1 MPRRQLKKTAWS
13 LLRLYQLVFFE
24 DCDQKSTKSDSLLPF
39 VANCIKLSVYYRGEI
54 DMRFS
59 RALVAGLVCSAFVAT
74 VSASPVTTQ
83 GTGVGKH
90 GDVTVAVTFDGG
102 KIKDIK
108 IVKQQENP
116 VLAAKVFT
124 DLKQHVIDTNSVQLD
139 AISGAT
145 FSSKGFLDAV
155 ADAAKKAGVTLS
167 KADKKAI
174 KKVVKALPKESSYDV
189 VVIGAGG
196 AGFSA
201 AIEAKN
207 AGANVVLL
215 EKMPAVGG
223 NSLISGA
230 EMNAAKNW
238 VQPKLGIND
247 DSPELHAK
255 DTYLGGDKKGDPKVI
270 NVLTHNALDAAKW
283 CRDYLGVR
291 FEDDNL
297 FFFGGHSRKRALIPI
312 GHTGTEFITKFQAK
326 ADELGIP
333 VITNMKAEELIKDK
347 SGRVVGVKATMNGA
361 SYTFNAKGG
370 VVLATGGFGANP
382 EMVKKYNPKIDE
394 RFKTT
399 DAPGTTGEAL
409 YMAERAGAQLVN
421 MGYIQTYPICDPIS
435 GVIELIADARFD
447 GAIMLNQEGKRFVE
461 ELQRRDVLSEAI
473 LKQTGGYCW
482 VLWNDKIG
490 SISNTVKEHPTE
502 YEAFTKQGIMA
513 TCDDLKCVAD
523 FTKIPFDS
531 LKGTIDRVSS
541 MTGKGNDKDF
551 NHRSGLLDMT
561 QGKYYVIK
569 AVPSVHHTMGG
580 VRINEKAQA
589 LTAEGKAIPGLW
601 AAGEVTGVTHGTNRL
616 GGNAYTDIIVFGR
629 IAGKAAAEAAK

>member
-1 MPRRQLKKTAWS
+1 MRKFFFCIVGPSEWDGSAIHKGVEQIMMKKT
-13 LLRLYQLVFFE
+13 LI
-24 DCDQKSTKSDSLLPF
+24 T
-39 VANCIKLSVYYRGEI
+39 
-54 DMRFS
+54 
-59 RALVAGLVCSAFVAT
+59 ALIAT
-74 VSASPVTTQ
+74 VFAGGAMAAAVTAE

-102 KIKDIK
+102 KITDIK
-108 IVKQQENP
+108 VVKEQENK
-116 VLAAKVFT
+116 VLARGVYT
-124 DLKQHVIDTNSVQLD
+124 DLKDQVIATNSADLD
-139 AISGAT
+139 VISGAT

-155 ADAAKKAGVTLS
+155 KDAAKKAGVTLS

-174 KKVVKALPKESSYDV
+174 KKVAKDLPKNSSYDV
-189 VVIGAGG
+189 VVVGAGG

-247 DSPELHAK
+247 DSPELHAE
-255 DTYLGGDKKGDPKVI
+255 DTYKGGDMKGDMKVI
-270 NVLTHNALDAAKW
+270 NVMTHNALDAALW

-297 FFFGGHSRKRALIPI
+297 FFFGGHSRKRALIPV

-333 VITNMKAEELIKDK
+333 VITNMKMTDLILDKD
-347 SGRVVGVKATMNGA
+347 GRVSGVKATMNGA
-361 SYTFNAKGG
+361 EYTFNAKGG
-370 VVLATGGFGANP
+370 VVLATGGFGANK

-394 RFKTT
+394 RFMTT

-409 YMAERAGAQLVN
+409 YIAEKAGAELVN

-435 GVIELIADARFD
+435 GVIELIADSRFD
-447 GAIMLNQEGKRFVE
+447 GAIMLNQEGKPFVE
-461 ELQRRDVLSEAI
+461 ELDRRDVLSEAI
-473 LKQTGGYCW
+473 LNQTGGYCW
-482 VLWNDKIG
+482 VLWNDNIG
-490 SISNTVKEHPTE
+490 KISNTVGTHTTE

-513 TCDDLKCVAD
+513 TCDDLKCIAD
-523 FTKIPFDS
+523 FTKIPFDQ
-531 LKGTIDRVSS
+531 LKKTVDRVTS
-541 MTGKGNDKDF
+541 MAGKGNDKDF
-551 NHRSGLLDMT
+551 HHRGGLMDMS

-569 AVPSVHHTMGG
+569 AVPSTHHTMGG
-580 VRINEKAQA
+580 IRINEKAQA
-589 LTAEGKAIPGLW
+589 LTKEGKVIPGLW

>member
-1 MPRRQLKKTAWS
+1 M
-13 LLRLYQLVFFE
+13 
-24 DCDQKSTKSDSLLPF
+24 KSTMIKSA
-39 VANCIKLSVYYRGEI
+39 VAMVFAVG
-54 DMRFS
+54 F
-59 RALVAGLVCSAFVAT
+59 AA
-74 VSASPVTTQ
+74 ASMAAPVTAE

-90 GDVTVAVTFDGG
+90 GDITVAVPFDAG
-102 KIKDIK
+102 KIQDIK
-108 IVKQQENP
+108 IVKNAENP
-116 VLAAKVFT
+116 ILAKKVFT
-124 DLKQHVIDTNSVQLD
+124 DLKDQVVALSSTDVDL
-139 AISGAT
+139 ISGAT
-145 FSSKGFLDAV
+145 FSAKGFIDAV
-155 ADAAKKAGVTLS
+155 NDAAKKAGVTLA
-167 KADKKAI
+167 KADKKAL
-174 KKVVKALPKESSYDV
+174 KKAARELPKTSNYDV

-201 AIEAKN
+201 AIPARN

-230 EMNAAKNW
+230 EMNVAKNW

-247 DSPELHAK
+247 DSPELHAQ
-255 DTYLGGDKKGDPKVI
+255 DTFKGGDGKGDMKVI
-270 NVLTHNALDAAKW
+270 NVMTHEALDAAKW

-297 FFFGGHSRKRALIPI
+297 FFFGGHSRKRALIPV
-312 GHTGTEFITKFQAK
+312 GHTGTEFIAKFQAK

-347 SGRVVGVKATMNGA
+347 DGRVVGVKATMDG
-361 SYTFNAKGG
+361 SEYTFNAKGG

-435 GVIELIADARFD
+435 GAIELIADARFD

-473 LKQTGGYCW
+473 LNQTGRYCW

-490 SISNTVKEHPTE
+490 SISNTVKAHANE
-502 YEAFTKQGIMA
+502 YEAFTKQGIMT
-513 TCDDLKCVAD
+513 TCDDLKCIAD
-523 FTKIPFDS
+523 FTKIPFDQ
-531 LKGTIDRVSS
+531 LRKTVKRVSD
-541 MTGKGNDKDF
+541 MAGKGNDKDF
-551 NHRSGLLDMT
+551 NHRAGLMDMQ

-569 AVPSVHHTMGG
+569 AVPSTHHTMGG
-580 VRINEKAQA
+580 VRINEKAEA
-589 LTAEGKAIPGLW
+589 LTAEGKVIPGLW

-629 IAGKAAAEAAK
+629 IAGEAAAKAAK

>member
-1 MPRRQLKKTAWS
+1 MQ
-13 LLRLYQLVFFE
+13 
-24 DCDQKSTKSDSLLPF
+24 
-39 VANCIKLSVYYRGEI
+39 
-54 DMRFS
+54 FS
-59 RALVAGLVCSAFVAT
+59 RALIAGLVCSAFAAA
-74 VSASPVTTQ
+74 VSAAPVTTQ

-90 GDVTVAVTFDGG
+90 GDVTVAVTFDSG

-174 KKVVKALPKESSYDV
+174 KKAVKALPKESSYDV

-247 DSPELHAK
+247 DSPELHAE
-255 DTYLGGDKKGDPKVI
+255 DTYKGGDMKGDMNVIKVM
-270 NVLTHNALDAAKW
+270 THNALDAAKW

-297 FFFGGHSRKRALIPI
+297 FFFGGHSRKRALIPV

-513 TCDDLKCVAD
+513 TCDDLKCIAD

-531 LKGTIDRVSS
+531 LKGTVNRVSS

-551 NHRSGLLDMT
+551 NHRSGLVDMT

-589 LTAEGKAIPGLW
+589 LTAEGKVIPGLW

-616 GGNAYTDIIVFGR
+616 GGNAQADIIVFGR
-629 IAGKAAAEAAK
+629 IAGNSASAYAKAH

>member
-1 MPRRQLKKTAWS
+1 MQFKKT
-13 LLRLYQLVFFE
+13 LL
-24 DCDQKSTKSDSLLPF
+24 S
-39 VANCIKLSVYYRGEI
+39 AAA
-54 DMRFS
+54 M
-59 RALVAGLVCSAFVAT
+59 LVAGTL
-74 VSASPVTTQ
+74 SASLMAAPVTTE

-90 GDVTVAVTFDGG
+90 GDITVAVTFDNG
-102 KIKDIK
+102 KIQDIK
-108 IVKQQENP
+108 VVKTAENP
-116 VLAAKVFT
+116 ILAQKVFT
-124 DLKQHVIDTNSVQLD
+124 ELKDEIVAQNSTELD
-139 AISGAT
+139 MISGAT
-145 FSSKGFLDAV
+145 FSSKGLVEAV
-155 ADAAKKAGVTLS
+155 NDAAKKAGVTLG
-167 KADKKAI
+167 KADKKAL
-174 KKVVKALPKESSYDV
+174 KKVARDLPKTSNYDV
-189 VVIGAGG
+189 VVVGAGG

-201 AIEAKN
+201 AITAKA

-230 EMNAAKNW
+230 EMNVAKNW

-247 DSPELHAK
+247 DSPELHAT
-255 DTYLGGDKKGDPKVI
+255 DTFKGGDGKGDMKVI
-270 NVLTHNALDAAKW
+270 NVMTHQALDAAKW
-283 CRDYLGVR
+283 CRDYLGVQ

-297 FFFGGHSRKRALIPI
+297 FFFGGHSRKRALIPV
-312 GHTGTEFITKFQAK
+312 GHTGTEFIAKFQAK

-347 SGRVVGVKATMNGA
+347 DGRVVGVKATMDGA
-361 SYTFNAKGG
+361 EYTFNAKGG

-409 YMAERAGAQLVN
+409 YMAERAGAELVN

-435 GVIELIADARFD
+435 GAIELIADARFD

-473 LKQTGGYCW
+473 LNQTGRYCW
-482 VLWNDKIG
+482 VLWNDNIG
-490 SISNTVKEHPTE
+490 KISNTVKAHANE

-513 TCDDLKCVAD
+513 TCDDLKCIAD
-523 FTKIPFDS
+523 FTKIPFDQ
-531 LKGTIDRVSS
+531 LQGTVKRVTD
-541 MTGKGNDKDF
+541 MAGKGNDKDF
-551 NHRSGLLDMT
+551 KHRAGLMDMS

-569 AVPSVHHTMGG
+569 AVPSTHHTMGG
-580 VRINEKAQA
+580 VRINEKAEA
-589 LTAEGKAIPGLW
+589 LTAEGKVIPGLW

-629 IAGKAAAEAAK
+629 IAGEAAAQAAK

>member
-1 MPRRQLKKTAWS
+1 M
-13 LLRLYQLVFFE
+13 
-24 DCDQKSTKSDSLLPF
+24 KSTMIKSA
-39 VANCIKLSVYYRGEI
+39 VAMV
-54 DMRFS
+54 F
-59 RALVAGLVCSAFVAT
+59 AAGFAA
-74 VSASPVTTQ
+74 ASMAAPVTAE

-90 GDVTVAVTFDGG
+90 GDITVAVTFDAG
-102 KIKDIK
+102 KIQDIK
-108 IVKQQENP
+108 IVKNAENP
-116 VLAAKVFT
+116 ILAKKVFT
-124 DLKQHVIDTNSVQLD
+124 DLKDQVVALSSTDVDL
-139 AISGAT
+139 ISGAT
-145 FSSKGFLDAV
+145 FSAKGFIDAV
-155 ADAAKKAGVTLS
+155 NDAAKKAGVTLA
-167 KADKKAI
+167 KADKKAL
-174 KKVVKALPKESSYDV
+174 KKAARELPKTSNYDV

-201 AIEAKN
+201 AITAKN

-230 EMNAAKNW
+230 EMNVAKNW

-247 DSPELHAK
+247 DSPELHAQ
-255 DTYLGGDKKGDPKVI
+255 DTFKGGDGKGDMKVI
-270 NVLTHNALDAAKW
+270 NVMTHEALDAAKW

-297 FFFGGHSRKRALIPI
+297 FFFGGHSRKRALIPV
-312 GHTGTEFITKFQAK
+312 GHTGTEFIAKFQAK

-347 SGRVVGVKATMNGA
+347 DGRVVGVKATMDG
-361 SYTFNAKGG
+361 SEYTFNAKGG

-399 DAPGTTGEAL
+399 DAPGSTGEAL
-409 YMAERAGAQLVN
+409 YMAERAGAELVN
-421 MGYIQTYPICDPIS
+421 MGYIQTYPICDPLS
-435 GVIELIADARFD
+435 GAIELIADARFD

-473 LKQTGGYCW
+473 LNQTGRYCW

-490 SISNTVKEHPTE
+490 SISNTVKAHANE
-502 YEAFTKQGIMA
+502 YEAFTKQGIMT
-513 TCDDLKCVAD
+513 TCDDLKCIAD
-523 FTKIPFDS
+523 FTKIPFDQ
-531 LKGTIDRVSS
+531 LRKTVKRVSD
-541 MTGKGNDKDF
+541 MAGKGNDKDF
-551 NHRSGLLDMT
+551 NHRAGLMDMQ

-569 AVPSVHHTMGG
+569 AVPSTHHTMGG
-580 VRINEKAQA
+580 VRINEKAEA
-589 LTAEGKAIPGLW
+589 LTAEGKVIPGLW

-629 IAGKAAAEAAK
+629 IAGEAAAKAAK

>member
-1 MPRRQLKKTAWS
+1 M
-13 LLRLYQLVFFE
+13 
-24 DCDQKSTKSDSLLPF
+24 KSTMIKSA
-39 VANCIKLSVYYRGEI
+39 VAMV
-54 DMRFS
+54 F
-59 RALVAGLVCSAFVAT
+59 AAGFAA
-74 VSASPVTTQ
+74 ASMAAPVTAE

-90 GDVTVAVTFDGG
+90 GDITVAVTFDAG
-102 KIKDIK
+102 KIQDIK
-108 IVKQQENP
+108 IVKNAENP
-116 VLAAKVFT
+116 ILAKKVFT
-124 DLKQHVIDTNSVQLD
+124 DLKDQVVALSSTDVDL
-139 AISGAT
+139 ISGAT
-145 FSSKGFLDAV
+145 FSAKGFIDAV
-155 ADAAKKAGVTLS
+155 NDAAKKAGVTLA
-167 KADKKAI
+167 KADKKAL
-174 KKVVKALPKESSYDV
+174 KKAARKLPKTSNYDV

-201 AIEAKN
+201 AITARN

-247 DSPELHAK
+247 DSPELHAE
-255 DTYLGGDKKGDPKVI
+255 DTFKGGDGKGDMKVI
-270 NVLTHNALDAAKW
+270 NVMTHQALDAAKW

-297 FFFGGHSRKRALIPI
+297 FFFGGHSRKRALIPV
-312 GHTGTEFITKFQAK
+312 GHTGTEFIAKFQAK

-333 VITNMKAEELIKDK
+333 VITNMKAEELIKNKD
-347 SGRVVGVKATMNGA
+347 GRVVGVKATMDG
-361 SYTFNAKGG
+361 SEYTFNAKGG

-435 GVIELIADARFD
+435 GAIELIADARFD

-473 LKQTGGYCW
+473 LNQTGRYCW

-490 SISNTVKEHPTE
+490 SISNTVKAHANE
-502 YEAFTKQGIMA
+502 YEAFTKQGIMT
-513 TCDDLKCVAD
+513 TCDDLKCIAD
-523 FTKIPFDS
+523 FTKIPFDQ
-531 LKGTIDRVSS
+531 LQKTVKRVSD
-541 MTGKGNDKDF
+541 MAGKGNDKDF
-551 NHRSGLLDMT
+551 NHRAGLMDMQ

-569 AVPSVHHTMGG
+569 AVPSTHHTMGG
-580 VRINEKAQA
+580 VRINEKAEA
-589 LTAEGKAIPGLW
+589 LTAEGKVIPGLW

-629 IAGKAAAEAAK
+629 IAGEAAAKAAK

>member
-1 MPRRQLKKTAWS
+1 MH
-13 LLRLYQLVFFE
+13 
-24 DCDQKSTKSDSLLPF
+24 
-39 VANCIKLSVYYRGEI
+39 
-54 DMRFS
+54 FS
-59 RALVAGLVCSAFVAT
+59 RALIAGLVCSVFAAA
-74 VSASPVTTQ
+74 VSAAPVTTQ

-90 GDVTVAVTFDGG
+90 GDVTVAVTFDSG

-174 KKVVKALPKESSYDV
+174 KKVVKTLPKESTYDV

-247 DSPELHAK
+247 DSPELHAE
-255 DTYLGGDKKGDPKVI
+255 DTYKGGDMKGDMNVIKVM
-270 NVLTHNALDAAKW
+270 THNALDAAKW

-297 FFFGGHSRKRALIPI
+297 FFFGGHSRKRALIPV

-531 LKGTIDRVSS
+531 LKGTVNRVSS

-551 NHRSGLLDMT
+551 NHRSGLVDMT

-569 AVPSVHHTMGG
+569 AVPSIHHTMGG

>member
-1 MPRRQLKKTAWS
+1 MLGLVPTRNRPNGRIYSAQLPRVRKFFFCIVGPSEWDGSAIHKGVEQIMMKKT
-13 LLRLYQLVFFE
+13 LI
-24 DCDQKSTKSDSLLPF
+24 T
-39 VANCIKLSVYYRGEI
+39 
-54 DMRFS
+54 
-59 RALVAGLVCSAFVAT
+59 ALIAT
-74 VSASPVTTQ
+74 VFAGGAMAAAVTAE

-102 KIKDIK
+102 KITDIK
-108 IVKQQENP
+108 VVKEQENK
-116 VLAAKVFT
+116 VLARGVYT
-124 DLKQHVIDTNSVQLD
+124 DLKDQVIATNSADLD
-139 AISGAT
+139 VISGAT

-155 ADAAKKAGVTLS
+155 KDAAKKAGVTLS

-174 KKVVKALPKESSYDV
+174 KKVAKDLPKNSSYDV
-189 VVIGAGG
+189 VVVGAGG

-247 DSPELHAK
+247 DSPELHAE
-255 DTYLGGDKKGDPKVI
+255 DTYKGGDMKGDMKVI
-270 NVLTHNALDAAKW
+270 NVMTHNALDAALW

-297 FFFGGHSRKRALIPI
+297 FFFGGHSRKRALIPV

-333 VITNMKAEELIKDK
+333 VITNMKMTDLILDKD
-347 SGRVVGVKATMNGA
+347 GRVSGVKATMNGA
-361 SYTFNAKGG
+361 EYTFNAKGG
-370 VVLATGGFGANP
+370 VVLATGGFGANK

-394 RFKTT
+394 RFMTT

-409 YMAERAGAQLVN
+409 YIAEKAGAELVN

-435 GVIELIADARFD
+435 GVIELIADSRFD

-461 ELQRRDVLSEAI
+461 ELDRRDVLSEAI
-473 LKQTGGYCW
+473 LNQTGGYCW
-482 VLWNDKIG
+482 VLWNDNIG
-490 SISNTVKEHPTE
+490 KISNTVGTHTTE
-502 YEAFTKQGIMA
+502 YDAFTKQGIMA
-513 TCDDLKCVAD
+513 TCDDLKCIAD
-523 FTKIPFDS
+523 FTKIPFDQ
-531 LKGTIDRVSS
+531 LKKTVDRVTS
-541 MTGKGNDKDF
+541 MAGKGNDKDF
-551 NHRSGLLDMT
+551 HHRGGLMDMS

-569 AVPSVHHTMGG
+569 AVPSTHHTMGG
-580 VRINEKAQA
+580 IRINEKAQA
-589 LTAEGKAIPGLW
+589 LTKEGKVIPGLW

>member
-1 MPRRQLKKTAWS
+1 MLFRQT
-13 LLRLYQLVFFE
+13 LLAAAVGLM
-24 DCDQKSTKSDSLLPF
+24 SAAA
-39 VANCIKLSVYYRGEI
+39 VA
-54 DMRFS
+54 
-59 RALVAGLVCSAFVAT
+59 A
-74 VSASPVTTQ
+74 PVTTQ

-90 GDVTVAVTFDGG
+90 GDMTVAVTFDNGR
-102 KIKDIK
+102 IQAIE
-108 IVKQQENP
+108 IVKEAENP
-116 VLAAKVFT
+116 VLAKKVYT
-124 DLKQHVIDTNSVQLD
+124 DLKAAVIASNSADLD

-155 ADAAKKAGVTLS
+155 KDAAKKAGVTLS
-167 KADKKAI
+167 KADAKAI
-174 KKVVKALPKESSYDV
+174 KKVVKNIPAVSNYDV

-230 EMNAAKNW
+230 EMNAARNW
-238 VQPKLGIND
+238 VQPKLGILD
-247 DSPELHAK
+247 DSAERHAA
-255 DTYLGGDKKGDPKVI
+255 DTFKGGDKKGDMKVI
-270 NVLTHNALDAAKW
+270 NVMTANALDAAKW

-297 FFFGGHSRKRALIPI
+297 FFFGGHSRKRALIPV
-312 GHTGTEFITKFQAK
+312 GHTGTEFIAKFQAK

-333 VITNMKAEELIKDK
+333 VITDMKAEELIKDK
-347 SGRVVGVKATMNGA
+347 TGRVVGVKATSHGA
-361 SYTFNAKGG
+361 TYTFNAKGG
-370 VVLATGGFGANP
+370 VVLATGGFGANKA
-382 EMVKKYNPKIDE
+382 MVKKYNPKIDE

-409 YMAERAGAQLVN
+409 YMAKRAGAQLVN
-421 MGYIQTYPICDPIS
+421 RGYIPTYPICDPIS
-435 GVIELIADARFD
+435 GVSELMADSRFD

-461 ELQRRDVLSEAI
+461 ELERRDVLSEAI
-473 LKQTGGYCW
+473 LKQTGNYCW
-482 VLWNDKIG
+482 VLWNDNIG
-490 SISNTVKEHPTE
+490 KISNTVKEHPTE

-513 TCDDLKCVAD
+513 TCPDLKCIAD
-523 FTKIPFDS
+523 FTKMP
-531 LKGTIDRVSS
+531 LKQLESTVKRVSS
-541 MTGKGNDKDF
+541 MAGKGNDKDF
-551 NHRSGLLDMT
+551 HHRGGLMDMSEG
-561 QGKYYVIK
+561 QYYVIK
-569 AVPSVHHTMGG
+569 AVPSTHHTMGG

-589 LTAEGKAIPGLW
+589 LTAKGQVIPGLW

-629 IAGKAAAEAAK
+629 IAGEAAAFEAAARSAK

>member
-1 MPRRQLKKTAWS
+1 MFKKT
-13 LLRLYQLVFFE
+13 LL
-24 DCDQKSTKSDSLLPF
+24 SAAALL
-39 VANCIKLSVYYRGEI
+39 A
-54 DMRFS
+54 
-59 RALVAGLVCSAFVAT
+59 AGTL
-74 VSASPVTTQ
+74 SASVFAAPTTVE

-90 GDVTVAVTFDGG
+90 GDITVAVTFDAG
-102 KIKDIK
+102 KIQDIK
-108 IVKQQENP
+108 IVKNAENP
-116 VLAAKVFT
+116 ILAKKVFT
-124 DLKQHVIDTNSVQLD
+124 DLKDQVVALSSTDVDLV
-139 AISGAT
+139 SGAT
-145 FSSKGFLDAV
+145 FSAKGFIDAV
-155 ADAAKKAGVTLS
+155 NDAAKKAGVTLA
-167 KADKKAI
+167 KADKKAL
-174 KKVVKALPKESSYDV
+174 KKAARELPKTSNYDV

-201 AIEAKN
+201 AITARN

-230 EMNAAKNW
+230 EMNVAKNW

-247 DSPELHAK
+247 DSPELHAQ
-255 DTYLGGDKKGDPKVI
+255 DTFKGGDGKGDMKVI
-270 NVLTHNALDAAKW
+270 NVMTHEALDAAKW

-297 FFFGGHSRKRALIPI
+297 FFFGGHSRKRALIPV
-312 GHTGTEFITKFQAK
+312 GHTGTEFIAKFQAK

-347 SGRVVGVKATMNGA
+347 DGRVVGVKATMDG
-361 SYTFNAKGG
+361 SEYTFNAKGG

-399 DAPGTTGEAL
+399 DAPGSTGEAL

-421 MGYIQTYPICDPIS
+421 MGYIQTYPICDPLS
-435 GVIELIADARFD
+435 GAIELIADARFD

-473 LKQTGGYCW
+473 LNQTGRYCW

-490 SISNTVKEHPTE
+490 SISNTVKAHANE
-502 YEAFTKQGIMA
+502 YEAFTKQGVMA
-513 TCDDLKCVAD
+513 TCDDLKCIAD
-523 FTKIPFDS
+523 FTKIPFDQ
-531 LKGTIDRVSS
+531 LQKTVKRVSD
-541 MTGKGNDKDF
+541 MAGKGNDKDF
-551 NHRSGLLDMT
+551 NHRAGLMDMQ

-569 AVPSVHHTMGG
+569 AVPSTHHTMGG
-580 VRINEKAQA
+580 VRINEKAEA
-589 LTAEGKAIPGLW
+589 LTAEGKVIPGLW

-629 IAGKAAAEAAK
+629 IAGEAAAKAAK

>member
-1 MPRRQLKKTAWS
+1 MH
-13 LLRLYQLVFFE
+13 
-24 DCDQKSTKSDSLLPF
+24 
-39 VANCIKLSVYYRGEI
+39 
-54 DMRFS
+54 FS
-59 RALVAGLVCSAFVAT
+59 RALIAGLVCSAFAAA
-74 VSASPVTTQ
+74 VSAAPVTTQ

-90 GDVTVAVTFDGG
+90 GDVTVAVTFDSG

-174 KKVVKALPKESSYDV
+174 KKVVKTLPKESTYDV

-247 DSPELHAK
+247 DSPELHVE
-255 DTYLGGDKKGDPKVI
+255 DTYKGGDMKGDMNVIKVM
-270 NVLTHNALDAAKW
+270 THNALDAAKW

-297 FFFGGHSRKRALIPI
+297 FFFGGHSRKRALIPV

-523 FTKIPFDS
+523 FTKIPFNS
-531 LKGTIDRVSS
+531 LKGTVNRVSS

-551 NHRSGLLDMT
+551 NHRSGLVDMT

>member
-1 MPRRQLKKTAWS
+1 M
-13 LLRLYQLVFFE
+13 
-24 DCDQKSTKSDSLLPF
+24 KSTMIKSA
-39 VANCIKLSVYYRGEI
+39 VAMVFAVG
-54 DMRFS
+54 F
-59 RALVAGLVCSAFVAT
+59 AA
-74 VSASPVTTQ
+74 ASMAAPVTAE

-90 GDVTVAVTFDGG
+90 GDITVAVTFDAG
-102 KIKDIK
+102 KIQDIK
-108 IVKQQENP
+108 IVKNAENP
-116 VLAAKVFT
+116 ILAKKVFT
-124 DLKQHVIDTNSVQLD
+124 DLKDQVVALSSTDVDL
-139 AISGAT
+139 ISGAT
-145 FSSKGFLDAV
+145 FSAKGFIDAV
-155 ADAAKKAGVTLS
+155 NDAAKKAGVTLA
-167 KADKKAI
+167 KADKKAL
-174 KKVVKALPKESSYDV
+174 KKAARKLPKTSNYDV

-201 AIEAKN
+201 AITARN

-247 DSPELHAK
+247 DSPELHAE
-255 DTYLGGDKKGDPKVI
+255 DTFKGGDGKGDMKVI
-270 NVLTHNALDAAKW
+270 NVMTHQALDAAKW

-297 FFFGGHSRKRALIPI
+297 FFFGGHSRKRALIPV
-312 GHTGTEFITKFQAK
+312 GHTGTEFIAKFQAK

-333 VITNMKAEELIKDK
+333 VITNMKAEELIKNKD
-347 SGRVVGVKATMNGA
+347 GRVVGVKATMDG
-361 SYTFNAKGG
+361 SEYTFNAKGG

-409 YMAERAGAQLVN
+409 YMAERAGAELVN
-421 MGYIQTYPICDPIS
+421 MGYIQTYPICDPLS
-435 GVIELIADARFD
+435 GAIELIADARFD

-473 LKQTGGYCW
+473 LNQTGRYCW
-482 VLWNDKIG
+482 VLWNDNIG
-490 SISNTVKEHPTE
+490 KISNTVKAHANE
-502 YEAFTKQGIMA
+502 YEAFTKQGIMT
-513 TCDDLKCVAD
+513 TCDDLKCIAD
-523 FTKIPFDS
+523 FTKIPFDQ
-531 LKGTIDRVSS
+531 LQKTVKRVSD
-541 MTGKGNDKDF
+541 MAGKGNDKDF
-551 NHRSGLLDMT
+551 NHRSGLVDMQ

-569 AVPSVHHTMGG
+569 AVPSTHHTMGG
-580 VRINEKAQA
+580 VRINEKAEA
-589 LTAEGKAIPGLW
+589 LTAEGKVIPGLW

-629 IAGKAAAEAAK
+629 IAGEAAAKAAK

>member
-1 MPRRQLKKTAWS
+1 MH
-13 LLRLYQLVFFE
+13 
-24 DCDQKSTKSDSLLPF
+24 
-39 VANCIKLSVYYRGEI
+39 
-54 DMRFS
+54 FS
-59 RALVAGLVCSAFVAT
+59 RALIAGLVCSVFAAA
-74 VSASPVTTQ
+74 VSAAPVTTQ

-90 GDVTVAVTFDGG
+90 GDVTVAVTFDNG

-174 KKVVKALPKESSYDV
+174 KKVVKTLPKESTYDV

-247 DSPELHAK
+247 DSPELHAE
-255 DTYLGGDKKGDPKVI
+255 DTYKGGDMKGDMNVIKVM
-270 NVLTHNALDAAKW
+270 THNALDAAKW

-297 FFFGGHSRKRALIPI
+297 FFFGGHSRKRALIPV

-531 LKGTIDRVSS
+531 LKGTVNRVSS

-551 NHRSGLLDMT
+551 NHRSGLVDMT

>member
-1 MPRRQLKKTAWS
+1 MH
-13 LLRLYQLVFFE
+13 
-24 DCDQKSTKSDSLLPF
+24 
-39 VANCIKLSVYYRGEI
+39 
-54 DMRFS
+54 FS
-59 RALVAGLVCSAFVAT
+59 RALIAGLVCSVFAAA
-74 VSASPVTTQ
+74 VSAAPVTTQ

-90 GDVTVAVTFDGG
+90 GDVTVAVTFDSG

-174 KKVVKALPKESSYDV
+174 KKVVKTLPKESTYDV

-247 DSPELHAK
+247 DSPELHAE
-255 DTYLGGDKKGDPKVI
+255 DTYKGGDMKGDMNVIKVM
-270 NVLTHNALDAAKW
+270 THNALDAAKW

-297 FFFGGHSRKRALIPI
+297 FFFGGHSRKRALIPV

-531 LKGTIDRVSS
+531 LKGTVNRVSS

-551 NHRSGLLDMT
+551 NHRSGLVDMT

-629 IAGKAAAEAAK
+629 VAGKAAAEAAK

>member
-1 MPRRQLKKTAWS
+1 MLFRQT
-13 LLRLYQLVFFE
+13 LLAAAVGLM
-24 DCDQKSTKSDSLLPF
+24 SAAA
-39 VANCIKLSVYYRGEI
+39 VA
-54 DMRFS
+54 
-59 RALVAGLVCSAFVAT
+59 A
-74 VSASPVTTQ
+74 PVTTQ

-90 GDVTVAVTFDGG
+90 GDMTVAVTFDNGR
-102 KIKDIK
+102 IQAIE
-108 IVKQQENP
+108 IVKGAENP
-116 VLAAKVFT
+116 VLAKKVYT
-124 DLKQHVIDTNSVQLD
+124 DLKAAVITSNSADLD

-155 ADAAKKAGVTLS
+155 KDAAKKAGVTLS
-167 KADKKAI
+167 KADAKAI
-174 KKVVKALPKESSYDV
+174 KKVVKNIPAVSNYDV

-230 EMNAAKNW
+230 EMNAARNW
-238 VQPKLGIND
+238 VQPKLGILD
-247 DSPELHAK
+247 DSAERHAA
-255 DTYLGGDKKGDPKVI
+255 DTFKGGDKKGDMKVI
-270 NVLTHNALDAAKW
+270 NVMTANALDAAKW

-297 FFFGGHSRKRALIPI
+297 FFFGGHSRKRALIPV
-312 GHTGTEFITKFQAK
+312 GHTGTEFIAKFQAK

-333 VITNMKAEELIKDK
+333 VITDMKAEELIKDK
-347 SGRVVGVKATMNGA
+347 TGRVVGVKATSHGA
-361 SYTFNAKGG
+361 TYTFNAKGG
-370 VVLATGGFGANP
+370 VVLATGGFGANKA
-382 EMVKKYNPKIDE
+382 MVKKYNPKIDE

-409 YMAERAGAQLVN
+409 YMAKRAGAQLVN

-435 GVIELIADARFD
+435 GVIELIADSRFD

-461 ELQRRDVLSEAI
+461 ELERRDVLSEAI
-473 LKQTGGYCW
+473 LKQTGNYCW
-482 VLWNDKIG
+482 VLWNDNIG
-490 SISNTVKEHPTE
+490 KISNTVKEHPTE

-513 TCDDLKCVAD
+513 TCPDLKCIAD
-523 FTKIPFDS
+523 FTKMP
-531 LKGTIDRVSS
+531 LKQLESTVKRVSS
-541 MTGKGNDKDF
+541 MAGKGNDKDF
-551 NHRSGLLDMT
+551 HHRGGLMDMSEG
-561 QGKYYVIK
+561 QYYVIK
-569 AVPSVHHTMGG
+569 AVPSTHHTMGG

-589 LTAEGKAIPGLW
+589 LTAKGQVIPGLW

-629 IAGKAAAEAAK
+629 IAGEAAAFEAAARSAK

>member
-1 MPRRQLKKTAWS
+1 M
-13 LLRLYQLVFFE
+13 
-24 DCDQKSTKSDSLLPF
+24 KSTMIKSA
-39 VANCIKLSVYYRGEI
+39 VAMVFAVG
-54 DMRFS
+54 F
-59 RALVAGLVCSAFVAT
+59 AA
-74 VSASPVTTQ
+74 ASMAAPVTAE

-90 GDVTVAVTFDGG
+90 GDITVAVTFDAG
-102 KIKDIK
+102 KIQDIK
-108 IVKQQENP
+108 IVKNAENP
-116 VLAAKVFT
+116 ILAKKVFT
-124 DLKQHVIDTNSVQLD
+124 DLKDQVVAFSSTDVDLV
-139 AISGAT
+139 SGAT
-145 FSSKGFLDAV
+145 FSAKGFIDAV
-155 ADAAKKAGVTLS
+155 NDAAKKAGVTLA
-167 KADKKAI
+167 KADKKAL
-174 KKVVKALPKESSYDV
+174 KKAARELPKTSNYDV

-201 AIEAKN
+201 AITARN

-230 EMNAAKNW
+230 EMNVARNW

-247 DSPELHAK
+247 DSPELHAQ
-255 DTYLGGDKKGDPKVI
+255 DTFKGGDGKGDMKVI
-270 NVLTHNALDAAKW
+270 NVMTHEALDAAKW

-297 FFFGGHSRKRALIPI
+297 FFFGGHSRKRALIPV
-312 GHTGTEFITKFQAK
+312 GHTGTEFIAKFQAK

-333 VITNMKAEELIKDK
+333 VITNMKAEELIKNKD
-347 SGRVVGVKATMNGA
+347 GRVVGVKATMDG
-361 SYTFNAKGG
+361 SEYTFNAKGG

-399 DAPGTTGEAL
+399 DAPGSTGEAL

-435 GVIELIADARFD
+435 GAIELIADARFD

-473 LKQTGGYCW
+473 LNQTGRYCW

-490 SISNTVKEHPTE
+490 SISNTVKAHANE
-502 YEAFTKQGIMA
+502 YEAFTKQGIMT
-513 TCDDLKCVAD
+513 TCDDLKCIAD
-523 FTKIPFDS
+523 FTKIPFDQ
-531 LKGTIDRVSS
+531 LQKTVKRVSD
-541 MTGKGNDKDF
+541 MAGKGNDKDF
-551 NHRSGLLDMT
+551 NHRAGLMDMQ

-569 AVPSVHHTMGG
+569 AVPSTHHTMGG
-580 VRINEKAQA
+580 VRINEKAEA
-589 LTAEGKAIPGLW
+589 LTAEGKVIPGLW

-629 IAGKAAAEAAK
+629 IAGEAAAKAAK

>member
-1 MPRRQLKKTAWS
+1 MH
-13 LLRLYQLVFFE
+13 
-24 DCDQKSTKSDSLLPF
+24 
-39 VANCIKLSVYYRGEI
+39 
-54 DMRFS
+54 FS
-59 RALVAGLVCSAFVAT
+59 RALIAGLVCSVFAAA
-74 VSASPVTTQ
+74 VSAAPVTTQ

-90 GDVTVAVTFDGG
+90 GDVTVAVTFDSG

-174 KKVVKALPKESSYDV
+174 KKVVKTLPKESTYDV

-247 DSPELHAK
+247 DSPELHAE
-255 DTYLGGDKKGDPKVI
+255 DTYKGGDMKGDMNVIKVM
-270 NVLTHNALDAAKW
+270 THNALDAAKW

-297 FFFGGHSRKRALIPI
+297 FFFGGHSRKRALIPV

-531 LKGTIDRVSS
+531 LKGTVNRVSS

-551 NHRSGLLDMT
+551 NHRSGLVDMT

-629 IAGKAAAEAAK
+629 IAGKAAAEAAE

>member
-1 MPRRQLKKTAWS
+1 MQFKKT
-13 LLRLYQLVFFE
+13 LL
-24 DCDQKSTKSDSLLPF
+24 S
-39 VANCIKLSVYYRGEI
+39 AAA
-54 DMRFS
+54 M
-59 RALVAGLVCSAFVAT
+59 LVAGTL
-74 VSASPVTTQ
+74 SASLMAAPVTTE

-90 GDVTVAVTFDGG
+90 GDITVAVTFDNG
-102 KIKDIK
+102 KIQDIK
-108 IVKQQENP
+108 VVKTAENP
-116 VLAAKVFT
+116 ILAQKVFT
-124 DLKQHVIDTNSVQLD
+124 ELKDEIVAQNSTELD
-139 AISGAT
+139 MISGAT
-145 FSSKGFLDAV
+145 FSSKGLVEAV
-155 ADAAKKAGVTLS
+155 NDAAKKAGVTLG
-167 KADKKAI
+167 KADKKAL
-174 KKVVKALPKESSYDV
+174 KKVARDLPKTSNYDV
-189 VVIGAGG
+189 VVVGAGG

-201 AIEAKN
+201 AITAKA

-230 EMNAAKNW
+230 EMNVAKNW

-247 DSPELHAK
+247 DSPELHAT
-255 DTYLGGDKKGDPKVI
+255 DTFKGGDGKGDMKVI
-270 NVLTHNALDAAKW
+270 NVMTHQALDAAKW
-283 CRDYLGVR
+283 CRDYLGVQ

-297 FFFGGHSRKRALIPI
+297 FFFGGHSRKRALIPV
-312 GHTGTEFITKFQAK
+312 GHTGTEFIAKFQAK

-347 SGRVVGVKATMNGA
+347 DGRVVGVKATMDGA
-361 SYTFNAKGG
+361 EYTFNAKGG

-409 YMAERAGAQLVN
+409 YMAERAGAELVN

-435 GVIELIADARFD
+435 GAIELIADARFD

-473 LKQTGGYCW
+473 LNQTGRYCW
-482 VLWNDKIG
+482 VLWNDNIG
-490 SISNTVKEHPTE
+490 KISNTVKAHANE

-513 TCDDLKCVAD
+513 TCDDLKCIAD
-523 FTKIPFDS
+523 FTKIPFDQ
-531 LKGTIDRVSS
+531 LQATVKRVTD
-541 MTGKGNDKDF
+541 MAGKGNDKDF
-551 NHRSGLLDMT
+551 KHRAGLMDMS

-569 AVPSVHHTMGG
+569 AVPSTHHTMGG
-580 VRINEKAQA
+580 VRINEKAEA
-589 LTAEGKAIPGLW
+589 LTADGKVIPGLW

-629 IAGKAAAEAAK
+629 IAGEAAAQAAK

>member
-1 MPRRQLKKTAWS
+1 M
-13 LLRLYQLVFFE
+13 
-24 DCDQKSTKSDSLLPF
+24 KSTMIKSA
-39 VANCIKLSVYYRGEI
+39 VAMV
-54 DMRFS
+54 F
-59 RALVAGLVCSAFVAT
+59 AAGFAA
-74 VSASPVTTQ
+74 ASMAAPVTAE

-90 GDVTVAVTFDGG
+90 GDITVAVTFDAG
-102 KIKDIK
+102 KIQDIK
-108 IVKQQENP
+108 IVKNAENP
-116 VLAAKVFT
+116 ILAKKVFT
-124 DLKQHVIDTNSVQLD
+124 DLKDQVVALSSTDVDL
-139 AISGAT
+139 ISGAT
-145 FSSKGFLDAV
+145 FSAKGFIDAV
-155 ADAAKKAGVTLS
+155 NDAAKKAGVTLA
-167 KADKKAI
+167 KADKKAL
-174 KKVVKALPKESSYDV
+174 KKAARELPKTSNYDV

-201 AIEAKN
+201 AITARN

-247 DSPELHAK
+247 DSPELHAE
-255 DTYLGGDKKGDPKVI
+255 DTFKGGDGKGDMKVI
-270 NVLTHNALDAAKW
+270 NVMTHQALDAAKW

-297 FFFGGHSRKRALIPI
+297 FFFGGHSRKRALIPV
-312 GHTGTEFITKFQAK
+312 GHTGTEFIAKFQAK

-333 VITNMKAEELIKDK
+333 VITNMKAEELIKNKD
-347 SGRVVGVKATMNGA
+347 GRVVGVKATMDG
-361 SYTFNAKGG
+361 SEYTFNAKGG

-399 DAPGTTGEAL
+399 DAPGSTGEAL
-409 YMAERAGAQLVN
+409 YMAERAGAELVN
-421 MGYIQTYPICDPIS
+421 MGYIQTYPICDPLS
-435 GVIELIADARFD
+435 GAIELIADARFD

-473 LKQTGGYCW
+473 LNQTGQYCW
-482 VLWNDKIG
+482 VLWNDNIG
-490 SISNTVKEHPTE
+490 KISNTVKAHANE
-502 YEAFTKQGIMA
+502 YEAFTKQGIMT
-513 TCDDLKCVAD
+513 TCDDLKCIAD
-523 FTKIPFDS
+523 FTKIPFDQ
-531 LKGTIDRVSS
+531 LQKTVKRVSD
-541 MTGKGNDKDF
+541 MAGKGNDKDF
-551 NHRSGLLDMT
+551 NHRAGLMDMQ

-569 AVPSVHHTMGG
+569 AVPSTHHTMGG
-580 VRINEKAQA
+580 VRINEKAEA
-589 LTAEGKAIPGLW
+589 LTAEGKVIPGLW

-629 IAGKAAAEAAK
+629 IAGEAAAKAAK

>member
-1 MPRRQLKKTAWS
+1 MLFRQT
-13 LLRLYQLVFFE
+13 LLAAAVGLM
-24 DCDQKSTKSDSLLPF
+24 SAAA
-39 VANCIKLSVYYRGEI
+39 VA
-54 DMRFS
+54 
-59 RALVAGLVCSAFVAT
+59 A
-74 VSASPVTTQ
+74 PVTTQ

-90 GDVTVAVTFDGG
+90 GDMTVAVTFDNGR
-102 KIKDIK
+102 IQAIE
-108 IVKQQENP
+108 IVKGAENP
-116 VLAAKVFT
+116 VLAKKVYT
-124 DLKQHVIDTNSVQLD
+124 DLKAAVIASNSADLD

-155 ADAAKKAGVTLS
+155 KDAAKKAGVTLS
-167 KADKKAI
+167 KADAKAI
-174 KKVVKALPKESSYDV
+174 KKVVKNIPAVSNYDV

-230 EMNAAKNW
+230 EMNAARNW
-238 VQPKLGIND
+238 VQPKLGILD
-247 DSPELHAK
+247 DSAERHAA
-255 DTYLGGDKKGDPKVI
+255 DTFKGGDKKGDMKVI
-270 NVLTHNALDAAKW
+270 NVMTANALDAAKW

-297 FFFGGHSRKRALIPI
+297 FFFGGHSRKRALIPV
-312 GHTGTEFITKFQAK
+312 GHTGTEFIAKFQAK

-333 VITNMKAEELIKDK
+333 VITDMKAEELIKDK
-347 SGRVVGVKATMNGA
+347 TGRVVGVKATSHGA
-361 SYTFNAKGG
+361 TYTFNAKGG
-370 VVLATGGFGANP
+370 VVLATGGFGANKA
-382 EMVKKYNPKIDE
+382 MVKKYNPKIDE

-409 YMAERAGAQLVN
+409 YMAKRAGAQLVN

-435 GVIELIADARFD
+435 GVIELIADSRFD

-461 ELQRRDVLSEAI
+461 ELERRDVLSEAI
-473 LKQTGGYCW
+473 LKQTGNYCW
-482 VLWNDKIG
+482 VLWNDNIG
-490 SISNTVKEHPTE
+490 KISNTVKEHPTE

-513 TCDDLKCVAD
+513 TCPDLKCIAD
-523 FTKIPFDS
+523 FTKMP
-531 LKGTIDRVSS
+531 LKQLESTVKRVSS
-541 MTGKGNDKDF
+541 MAGKGNDKDF
-551 NHRSGLLDMT
+551 HHRGGLMDMSEG
-561 QGKYYVIK
+561 QYYVIK
-569 AVPSVHHTMGG
+569 AVPSTHHTMGG

-589 LTAEGKAIPGLW
+589 LTAKGQVIPGLW

-629 IAGKAAAEAAK
+629 IAGEAAAFEAAARSAK

>member
-1 MPRRQLKKTAWS
+1 MH
-13 LLRLYQLVFFE
+13 
-24 DCDQKSTKSDSLLPF
+24 
-39 VANCIKLSVYYRGEI
+39 
-54 DMRFS
+54 FS
-59 RALVAGLVCSAFVAT
+59 RALIAGLVCSAFAAA
-74 VSASPVTTQ
+74 VSAAPVTTQ

-90 GDVTVAVTFDGG
+90 GDVTVAVTFDSG

-174 KKVVKALPKESSYDV
+174 KKAVKALPKESSYDV

-247 DSPELHAK
+247 DSPELHAE
-255 DTYLGGDKKGDPKVI
+255 DTYKGGDMKGDMNVIKVM
-270 NVLTHNALDAAKW
+270 THNALDAAKW

-297 FFFGGHSRKRALIPI
+297 FFFGGHSRKRALIPV

-531 LKGTIDRVSS
+531 LKGTVNRVSS

-551 NHRSGLLDMT
+551 NHRSGLVDMT

-616 GGNAYTDIIVFGR
+616 RGNAYTDIIVFGR

>member
-1 MPRRQLKKTAWS
+1 MQ
-13 LLRLYQLVFFE
+13 
-24 DCDQKSTKSDSLLPF
+24 
-39 VANCIKLSVYYRGEI
+39 
-54 DMRFS
+54 FS
-59 RALVAGLVCSAFVAT
+59 RALIAGLVCSAFAAA
-74 VSASPVTTQ
+74 VSAAPVTTQ

-90 GDVTVAVTFDGG
+90 GDVTVAVTFDSG

-174 KKVVKALPKESSYDV
+174 KKAVKALPKESSYDV
-189 VVIGAGG
+189 VVVGAGG

-247 DSPELHAK
+247 DSPELHAE
-255 DTYLGGDKKGDPKVI
+255 DTYKGGDMKGDMNVIKVM
-270 NVLTHNALDAAKW
+270 THNALDAAKW

-297 FFFGGHSRKRALIPI
+297 FFFGGHSRKRALIPV

-531 LKGTIDRVSS
+531 LKGTVNRVSS

-551 NHRSGLLDMT
+551 NHRSGLVDMT

>member
-1 MPRRQLKKTAWS
+1 MH
-13 LLRLYQLVFFE
+13 
-24 DCDQKSTKSDSLLPF
+24 
-39 VANCIKLSVYYRGEI
+39 
-54 DMRFS
+54 FS
-59 RALVAGLVCSAFVAT
+59 RALIAGLVCSVFAAA
-74 VSASPVTTQ
+74 VSAAPVTTQ

-90 GDVTVAVTFDGG
+90 GDVTVAVTFDSG

-108 IVKQQENP
+108 IVKQENP

-174 KKVVKALPKESSYDV
+174 KKVVKTLPKESTYDV

-247 DSPELHAK
+247 DSPELHAE
-255 DTYLGGDKKGDPKVI
+255 DTYKGGDMKGDMNVIKVM
-270 NVLTHNALDAAKW
+270 THNALDAAKW

-297 FFFGGHSRKRALIPI
+297 FFFGGHSRKRALIPV

-531 LKGTIDRVSS
+531 LKGTVNRVSS

-551 NHRSGLLDMT
+551 NHRSGLVDMT

>member
-1 MPRRQLKKTAWS
+1 M
-13 LLRLYQLVFFE
+13 
-24 DCDQKSTKSDSLLPF
+24 KSTMIKSA
-39 VANCIKLSVYYRGEI
+39 VAMVFAVG
-54 DMRFS
+54 F
-59 RALVAGLVCSAFVAT
+59 AA
-74 VSASPVTTQ
+74 ASMAAPVTAE

-90 GDVTVAVTFDGG
+90 GDITVAVTFDAG
-102 KIKDIK
+102 KIQDIK
-108 IVKQQENP
+108 IVKNAENP
-116 VLAAKVFT
+116 ILAKKVFT
-124 DLKQHVIDTNSVQLD
+124 DLKDQVVALSSTDVDL
-139 AISGAT
+139 ISGAT
-145 FSSKGFLDAV
+145 FSAKGFIDAV
-155 ADAAKKAGVTLS
+155 NDAAKKAGVTLA
-167 KADKKAI
+167 KADKKAL
-174 KKVVKALPKESSYDV
+174 KKAARKLPKTSNYDV

-201 AIEAKN
+201 AITARN

-230 EMNAAKNW
+230 EMNVAKNW

-247 DSPELHAK
+247 DSPELHAQ
-255 DTYLGGDKKGDPKVI
+255 DTFKGGDGKGDMKVI
-270 NVLTHNALDAAKW
+270 NVMTHEALDAAKW

-297 FFFGGHSRKRALIPI
+297 FFFGGHSRKRALIPV
-312 GHTGTEFITKFQAK
+312 GHTGTEFIAKFQAK

-333 VITNMKAEELIKDK
+333 VITNMKAEELIKNKD
-347 SGRVVGVKATMNGA
+347 GRVVGVKATMDG
-361 SYTFNAKGG
+361 SEYTFNAKGG

-435 GVIELIADARFD
+435 GAIELIADARFD

-473 LKQTGGYCW
+473 LNQTGRYCW

-490 SISNTVKEHPTE
+490 SISNTVKAHANE
-502 YEAFTKQGIMA
+502 YEAFTKQGIMT
-513 TCDDLKCVAD
+513 TCDDLKCIAD
-523 FTKIPFDS
+523 FTKIPFDQ
-531 LKGTIDRVSS
+531 LRKTVKRVSD
-541 MTGKGNDKDF
+541 MAGKGNDKDF
-551 NHRSGLLDMT
+551 NHRAGLMDMQ

-569 AVPSVHHTMGG
+569 AVPSTHHTMGG
-580 VRINEKAQA
+580 VRINEKAEA
-589 LTAEGKAIPGLW
+589 LTAEGKVIPGLW

-629 IAGKAAAEAAK
+629 IAGEAAAKAAK

>member
-1 MPRRQLKKTAWS
+1 M
-13 LLRLYQLVFFE
+13 
-24 DCDQKSTKSDSLLPF
+24 KSTMIKSA
-39 VANCIKLSVYYRGEI
+39 VAMV
-54 DMRFS
+54 F
-59 RALVAGLVCSAFVAT
+59 AAGFAA
-74 VSASPVTTQ
+74 ASMAAPVTAPVTAE

-90 GDVTVAVTFDGG
+90 GDITVAVTFDAG
-102 KIKDIK
+102 KIQDIK
-108 IVKQQENP
+108 IVKNVENP
-116 VLAAKVFT
+116 ILAKKVFT
-124 DLKQHVIDTNSVQLD
+124 DLKDQVVALSSTDVDLV
-139 AISGAT
+139 SGAT
-145 FSSKGFLDAV
+145 FSAKGFIDAV
-155 ADAAKKAGVTLS
+155 NDAAKKAGVTLA
-167 KADKKAI
+167 KADKKAL
-174 KKVVKALPKESSYDV
+174 KKAARELPKTSNYDV

-201 AIEAKN
+201 AITAKN

-230 EMNAAKNW
+230 EMNVARNW

-247 DSPELHAK
+247 DSPELHAQ
-255 DTYLGGDKKGDPKVI
+255 DTFKGGDGKGDMKVI
-270 NVLTHNALDAAKW
+270 NVMTHEALDAAKW

-297 FFFGGHSRKRALIPI
+297 FFFGGHSRKRALIPV
-312 GHTGTEFITKFQAK
+312 GHTGTEFIAKFQAK

-347 SGRVVGVKATMNGA
+347 DGRVVGVKATMDG
-361 SYTFNAKGG
+361 SEYTFNAKGG

-399 DAPGTTGEAL
+399 DAPGSTGEAL
-409 YMAERAGAQLVN
+409 YMAERAGAELVN
-421 MGYIQTYPICDPIS
+421 MGYIQTYPICAPIS
-435 GVIELIADARFD
+435 GAIELIADARFD

-473 LKQTGGYCW
+473 LNQTGRYCW

-490 SISNTVKEHPTE
+490 SISNTVKAHANE
-502 YEAFTKQGIMA
+502 YEAFTKQGVMT
-513 TCDDLKCVAD
+513 TCDDLKCIAD
-523 FTKIPFDS
+523 FTKIPFDQ
-531 LKGTIDRVSS
+531 LRKTVKRVSD
-541 MTGKGNDKDF
+541 MAGKGNDKDF
-551 NHRSGLLDMT
+551 NHRAGLMDMQ

-569 AVPSVHHTMGG
+569 AVPSTHHTMGG
-580 VRINEKAQA
+580 VRINEKAEA
-589 LTAEGKAIPGLW
+589 LTAEGKVIPGLW

-629 IAGKAAAEAAK
+629 IAGEAAAKAAK

>member
-1 MPRRQLKKTAWS
+1 M
-13 LLRLYQLVFFE
+13 
-24 DCDQKSTKSDSLLPF
+24 KSTMIKSA
-39 VANCIKLSVYYRGEI
+39 VAMV
-54 DMRFS
+54 F
-59 RALVAGLVCSAFVAT
+59 AAGFAA
-74 VSASPVTTQ
+74 ASMAAPVTAQ

-90 GDVTVAVTFDGG
+90 GDITVAVTFDAG
-102 KIKDIK
+102 KIQDIK
-108 IVKQQENP
+108 IVKNAENP
-116 VLAAKVFT
+116 ILAKKVFT
-124 DLKQHVIDTNSVQLD
+124 DLKDQVVALSSTDVDLV
-139 AISGAT
+139 SGAT
-145 FSSKGFLDAV
+145 FSAKGFIDAV
-155 ADAAKKAGVTLS
+155 NDAAKKAGVTLA
-167 KADKKAI
+167 KADKKAL
-174 KKVVKALPKESSYDV
+174 KKAARELPKTSNYDV

-201 AIEAKN
+201 AITAKN

-247 DSPELHAK
+247 DSPELHAQ
-255 DTYLGGDKKGDPKVI
+255 DTFKGGDGKGDMKVI
-270 NVLTHNALDAAKW
+270 NVMTHEALDAAKW

-297 FFFGGHSRKRALIPI
+297 FFFGGHSRKRALIPV
-312 GHTGTEFITKFQAK
+312 GHTGTEFIAKFQAK

-347 SGRVVGVKATMNGA
+347 DGRVVGVKATMDG
-361 SYTFNAKGG
+361 SEYTFNAKGG

-435 GVIELIADARFD
+435 GAIELIADARFD

-473 LKQTGGYCW
+473 LNQTGRYCW

-490 SISNTVKEHPTE
+490 SISNTVKAHANE
-502 YEAFTKQGIMA
+502 YEAFTKQGVMT
-513 TCDDLKCVAD
+513 TCDDLKCIAD
-523 FTKIPFDS
+523 FTKIPFDQ
-531 LKGTIDRVSS
+531 LQKTVKRVSD
-541 MTGKGNDKDF
+541 MAGKGNDKDF
-551 NHRSGLLDMT
+551 NHRSGLVDMQ

-569 AVPSVHHTMGG
+569 AVPSTHHTMGG
-580 VRINEKAQA
+580 VRINEKAEA

-629 IAGKAAAEAAK
+629 IAGEAAAKAAK

>member
-1 MPRRQLKKTAWS
+1 MLFRQT
-13 LLRLYQLVFFE
+13 LL
-24 DCDQKSTKSDSLLPF
+24 
-39 VANCIKLSVYYRGEI
+39 A
-54 DMRFS
+54 
-59 RALVAGLVCSAFVAT
+59 AT
-74 VSASPVTTQ
+74 VGLMSAAAVAAPVTTQ

-90 GDVTVAVTFDGG
+90 GDMTVAVTFDNGR
-102 KIKDIK
+102 IQAIE
-108 IVKQQENP
+108 IVKEAENP
-116 VLAAKVFT
+116 VLAKKVYT
-124 DLKQHVIDTNSVQLD
+124 DLKAAVIASNSADLD

-155 ADAAKKAGVTLS
+155 KDAAKKAGVTLS
-167 KADKKAI
+167 KADAKAI
-174 KKVVKALPKESSYDV
+174 KKVVKNIPAVSNYDV

-230 EMNAAKNW
+230 EMNAARNW
-238 VQPKLGIND
+238 VQPKLGILD
-247 DSPELHAK
+247 DSAERHSA
-255 DTYLGGDKKGDPKVI
+255 DTFKGGDKKGDMKVI
-270 NVLTHNALDAAKW
+270 NVMTANALDAAKW

-297 FFFGGHSRKRALIPI
+297 FFFGGHSRKRALIPV
-312 GHTGTEFITKFQAK
+312 GHTGTEFIAKFQAK

-333 VITNMKAEELIKDK
+333 VITDMKAEELIKDK
-347 SGRVVGVKATMNGA
+347 TGRVVGVKATSHGA
-361 SYTFNAKGG
+361 TYTFNAKGG
-370 VVLATGGFGANP
+370 VVLATGGFGANKA
-382 EMVKKYNPKIDE
+382 MVKKYNPKIDE

-409 YMAERAGAQLVN
+409 YMAKRAGAQLVN

-435 GVIELIADARFD
+435 GVIELIADSRFD

-461 ELQRRDVLSEAI
+461 ELERRDVLSEAI
-473 LKQTGGYCW
+473 LKQTGNYCW
-482 VLWNDKIG
+482 VLWNDNIG
-490 SISNTVKEHPTE
+490 KISNTVKEHPTE

-513 TCDDLKCVAD
+513 TCPDLKCIAD
-523 FTKIPFDS
+523 FTKMP
-531 LKGTIDRVSS
+531 LKQLESTVKRVSS
-541 MTGKGNDKDF
+541 MAGKGNDKDF
-551 NHRSGLLDMT
+551 HHRGGLMDMSEG
-561 QGKYYVIK
+561 QYYVIK
-569 AVPSVHHTMGG
+569 AVPSTHHTMGG

-589 LTAEGKAIPGLW
+589 LTAKGQVIPGLW

-629 IAGKAAAEAAK
+629 IAGEAAAFEAAARSAK